1 MAVLQTWD
9 EIVANT
15 LRFNKTI
22 RESLQDAIY
31 NVAPADTPILSRVRQ
46 VGVNHFFV
54 QWLEDTY
61 RAAQTN
67 AQLEAMAFTAQTK
80 TVPNRTSNIAQIFY
94 VGGMISD
101 TQRQVEH
108 AGMADPLAYYEA
120 KDVIELKKDIELALV
135 RGSAVTGDTNTAR
148 QMNGLLNI
156 ISTNKTS
163 ISGITFTEKVFND
176 LIQLTWD
183 VTREMPTEVYCSPY
197 VRRTISLY
205 STKVTPFIPAER
217 KEQILAVDTYQNDFG
232 RFRALL
238 HRELNN
244 GFSSVNELFAI
255 RPEHLATGWL
265 QPLRREILARDGLR
279 VRYQISCDL
288 TLLYRSEKPFFAAD
302 KVFPYLP

>member
-1 MAVLQTWD
+1 MAQLLTWS
-9 EIVANT
+9 EIVKNT
-15 LRFNKTI
+15 LRSDKTI

-31 NVAPADTPILSRVRQ
+31 NVAPADTPLLSRVKQ
-46 VGVNHFFV
+46 VGVDNFFV

-67 AQLEAMAFTAQTK
+67 AQLEGMAFTANSK
-80 TVPNRTSNIAQIFY
+80 TVPTRTANIAQIFY
-94 VGGMISD
+94 VGGMVSD
-101 TQRQVEH
+101 TQRQVAH
-108 AGMADPLAYYEA
+108 AGMADPVAYYEA
-120 KDVIELKKDIELALV
+120 KDIIELKKDIELALV
-135 RGSAVTGDTNTAR
+135 RGSAVTGTTNTAR
-148 QMNGLLNI
+148 QMNGILNI
-156 ISTNKTS
+156 VSTNKTS

-217 KEQILAVDTYQNDFG
+217 KEQIVATDTYVNDFG
-232 RFRALL
+232 TFRALL

-265 QPLRREILARDGLR
+265 QPLKQEILSRDGLR
-279 VRYQISCDL
+279 VRWQISCDL
-288 TLLYRSEKPFFAAD
+288 TLLYRTEKAFMAAD
-302 KVFPYLP
+302 KVFPYVP